1 MDTHKP
7 VRLRKKPSTLLGF
20 CVCGLPFVVVAVCY
34 WQFSIYGAEPKSKLQ
49 FSQPVWIAFGSAC
62 IALFTWL
69 GTSWVALRNSI
80 KQHTITTL
88 LQMRLSA
95 TYMGYADKVSA
106 HFLDYDSRR
115 KKDLRL
121 GETEQP
127 TDKVDIAALRY
138 ILNYFEFLAIGV
150 SRGDF
155 DEDMLKSSLRSI
167 LRKNV
172 QMSRGYIKESQSQNP
187 HLYEH
192 LAWLH
197 DRWCEDQPR
206 LSLPTEKK

>member
-1 MDTHKP
+1 M
-7 VRLRKKPSTLLGF
+7 LGF
-20 CVCGLPFVVVAVCY
+20 CVAGLPVLVIVVCY
-34 WQFSIYGAEPKSKLQ
+34 WQFSIYGSEPKSKMQ
-49 FSQPVWIAFGSAC
+49 FSQAVWIAFGSAC
-62 IALFTWL
+62 VALFTWL

-106 HFLDYDSRR
+106 HFSDYDVRL
-115 KKDLRL
+115 KKNLRL
-121 GETEQP
+121 PEEEKP
-127 TDKVDIAALRY
+127 TDKVDIPALRY

-172 QMSRGYIKESQSQNP
+172 QMSRGYIRESQAQNP

-197 DRWCEDQPR
+197 DRWCEEQPPICIK
-206 LSLPTEKK
+206 LNKK